1 MFYGA
6 SSLNQLDLS
15 NWDFGSVTNMSFI
28 FLNAIVTTEIYSDM
42 LMRIVDTSN
51 KNSITLGGGPAKYND
66 CGAKARAILTTA
78 PRGWDITDRGP
89 QDGGANA
96 ANCTEWDP

>member
-1 MFYGA
+1 MSNMFYGA

-28 FLNAIVTTEIYSDM
+28 FFNAVVTTESYSDM
-42 LMRIVDTSN
+42 LMQIVDTS
-51 KNSITLGGGPAKYND
+51 SERSVPLGAHFIKHNN
-66 CGAKARAILTTA
+66 CVAKAKAELES
-78 PRGWDITDRGP
+78 RGWIVIDAGP
-89 QDGGANA
+89 EAGANA